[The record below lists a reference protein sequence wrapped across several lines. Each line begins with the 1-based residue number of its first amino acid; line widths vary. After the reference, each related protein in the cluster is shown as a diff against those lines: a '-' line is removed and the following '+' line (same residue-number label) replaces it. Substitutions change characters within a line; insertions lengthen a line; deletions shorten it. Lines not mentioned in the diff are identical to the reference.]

1 MDMFALSIFY
11 FLKGI
16 GNNDFVGGMTP
27 LPIRTPSLLFIF
39 IPILYAISNR
49 LNVGIKPNAIY
60 AADSNISMV
69 LRLIP
74 SNIKYTQYNVEQI
87 KGFLDLSASILVLI
101 NLQLPY
107 LLAIQYLEFLLFI
120 TLLLWTVNVGYL
132 GFKAVLLMRRW
143 DAIH

>member
-1 MDMFALSIFY
+1 MSVVKYFLMDMFALSIFY

-16 GNNDFVGGMTP
+16 GNNDFVGGKTP
-27 LPIRTPSLLFIF
+27 LPIRTPSLLLFIF
-39 IPILYAISNR
+39 LPILYAISNR

-87 KGFLDLSASILVLI
+87 KGFLDLSASILILI
-101 NLQLPY
+101 NLQLRY
-107 LLAIQYLEFLLFI
+107 LQAIQYLELLYCSLLFYFG
-120 TLLLWTVNVGYL
+120 L
-132 GFKAVLLMRRW
+132 
-143 DAIH
+143 